1 VLNVSTKE
9 RLLQLRSKNKLSCS
23 FSGPRNPPSLSQP
36 DHSKKHLIYFFNY
49 MDIEELKK
57 DHRTSYLAVAL
68 EKLLREEAEV
78 REMLAGD
85 DSLHEM
91 AAKELKLIQE
101 EKERVEKQ
109 VQEILDKDK
118 AEEKLRDEFPN
129 EIVLEV
135 RAGAG
140 GDEAS
145 LFAWELAHMYE
156 KFSEGQGWQW
166 RVNYES
172 KSDLNGYKEA
182 SFEIKG
188 KDVYKKMRYETG
200 VHRVQR
206 IPATEKNGRVHT
218 STASVAV
225 LPIKK
230 KISFVINPAEFEMEY
245 SRSGGKGGQNVNK
258 VETAVR
264 LIHKPTGTDV
274 RSSNQRS
281 QLANREK
288 AMIILTAKLAA
299 LKEEEEAKKYAGVRK
314 DQIGTGD
321 RSEKIRTYNFPQDRV
336 TDHRIKKSWHNL
348 PKIMDGGMDDIIA
361 DIQSGA
367 MGDEDE

>member
-1 VLNVSTKE
+1 MALD
-9 RLLQLRSKNKLSCS
+9 L
-23 FSGPRNPPSLSQP
+23 
-36 DHSKKHLIYFFNY
+36 D
-49 MDIEELKK
+49 ELKK
-57 DHRTSYLAVAL
+57 NHNTSYLAGIL
-68 EKLLREEAEV
+68 ERLNREEAEV

-85 DSLHEM
+85 DTLHEM
-91 AAKELKLIQE
+91 AQTELFSIQE
-101 EKERVEKQ
+101 QRDAAEKQ
-109 VQEILDKDK
+109 IQEILDKDK
-118 AEEKLRDEFPN
+118 EAEEFPN

-135 RAGAG
+135 RAGTG
-140 GDEAS
+140 GDEAA

-156 KFSEGQGWQW
+156 RYAEVQGWSW
-166 RVNYES
+166 KTNDES
-172 KSDLNGYKEA
+172 KNDIGGYKEA

-206 IPATEKNGRVHT
+206 IPATEKNGRIHT

-230 KISFVINPAEFEMEY
+230 RVNFVINPADLEMEY

-264 LIHKPTGTDV
+264 LIHIPTGLDV
-274 RSSNQRS
+274 RSTNERS

-288 AMIILTAKLAA
+288 AMMILTAKIQQ
-299 LKEEEEAKKYAGVRK
+299 LKDEEEAKKYSSERK
-314 DQIGTGD
+314 GQIGTGD
-321 RSEKIRTYNFPQDRV
+321 RSEKIRTYNFPQDRI

-348 PKIMDGGMDDIIA
+348 PKIMEGGIGEVIES
-361 DIQSGA
+361 IESGET
-367 MGDEDE
+367 GTEDEE

>member
-1 VLNVSTKE
+1 MNFDL
-9 RLLQLRSKNKLSCS
+9 
-23 FSGPRNPPSLSQP
+23 
-36 DHSKKHLIYFFNY
+36 
-49 MDIEELKK
+49 EELKK
-57 DHRTSYLAVAL
+57 NHNTNYLASVL
-68 EKLLREEAEV
+68 ERLNREETEV
-78 REMLAGD
+78 REMLD
-85 DSLHEM
+85 SDESLHEM
-91 AAKELKLIQE
+91 AAKELQLIQE
-101 EKERVEKQ
+101 ERVRTEKQ
-109 VQEILDKDK
+109 IQDILDKDK
-118 AEEKLRDEFPN
+118 EAEEFPN

-156 KFSEGQGWQW
+156 KFSEIQGWQW
-166 RVNYES
+166 KVNYES

-188 KDVYKKMRYETG
+188 KDVFKKLRYETG

-225 LPIKK
+225 LPIRKK
-230 KISFVINPAEFEMEY
+230 VNFVINPAEFDMEY

-264 LIHKPTGTDV
+264 IIHIPTGLDV
-274 RSSNQRS
+274 RSTNERS

-288 AMIILTAKLAA
+288 AMMILTAKLQQ
-299 LKEEEEAKKYAGVRK
+299 LEEEKEASKHAGIRK
-314 DQIGTGD
+314 NQIGTGD
-321 RSEKIRTYNFPQDRV
+321 RSEKIRTYNFSQDRV

-348 PKIMDGGMDDIIA
+348 PKILEGEIGDII
-361 DIQSGA
+361 DSIESGA
-367 MGDEDE
+367 VGDEEEE